1 MTSKSIFPGSTRDL
15 DRWIPNSRG
24 AGSSPGKR
32 LVLASVFL
40 LAACGNAA
48 DMPVAAPGDD
58 IVEGDVEGVVAVEP
72 APVAVAAAPV
82 EASPDTDIF
91 GIEKDSYRADF
102 FREDSISLGM
112 DSDDVEPLLQAW
124 LDTAD
129 VETTSLRTS
138 FREDGRTVLIAT
150 REGLKDDAVSAEQVY
165 AEFTPIGPLSNNL
178 DFIGLRQR
186 CSRGA
191 RAGEWTT
198 ELCP

>member
-15 DRWIPNSRG
+15 DHCLPNSRG
-24 AGSSPGKR
+24 PGSSPGKR

-48 DMPVAAPGDD
+48 DMPVAAPGND
-58 IVEGDVEGVVAVEP
+58 IVEVDAEGVFAVEP
-72 APVAVAAAPV
+72 APVAAADVALDT
-82 EASPDTDIF
+82 SPDTDIY